1 MFEENNNTQ
10 EQELEL
16 PEKLFDNDEPEINDT
31 AEIAEEAKG
40 EAVSENQNQNETEDE
55 AAGPGVDAA
64 EIENARSRAH
74 AQVERLSRDTGF
86 SGPWGSLF
94 RAYPTLS
101 RSDAFKQLGD
111 AVNGGM
117 TPLEAYQQKLL
128 EEKER
133 ELEAMRST
141 ATARNRSTGTVT
153 EESTERRLDDF
164 LAGFYSV

>member
-10 EQELEL
+10 EQELAL
-16 PEKLFDNDEPEINDT
+16 PEKLFDDDEPEINDT
-31 AEIAEEAKG
+31 AEIAGEEKG
-40 EAVSENQNQNETEDE
+40 EAVSENQNETEE
-55 AAGPGVDAA
+55 KTASPEVDAA

-94 RAYPTLS
+94 RAYPELS
-101 RSDAFKQLGD
+101 RNDAFKQLGD

-133 ELEAMRST
+133 ELKTMRST
-141 ATARNRSTGTVT
+141 TTARNRSIGTVT
-153 EESTERRLDDF
+153 EESTERKLDDF